1 MPRARIFTVHAPP
14 EPWPRIEETVFV
26 KEGFAWPAF
35 LLTAIWAAWH
45 GLWLAAIVFLA
56 GGLAIGFLAAA
67 FGLPEALEYALH
79 GGWLLWIGFS
89 ANDWRRRKLARRGY
103 ALAGVVAAP
112 DPIEA
117 ERRYFS
123 RHHERTLAVAP

>member
-1 MPRARIFTVHAPP
+1 MTRTRIFTVHAPP

-45 GLWLAAIVFLA
+45 RLWLAAAIFLA
-56 GGLAIGFLAAA
+56 GGLAIALAAIA
-67 FGLPEALEYALH
+67 LELPEALEYALH

-103 ALAGVVAAP
+103 AFADVVAAP
-112 DPIEA
+112 DAIEA
-117 ERRYFS
+117 EHRYFS
-123 RHHERTLAVAP
+123 RHHDRTLALAP